1 MTHDN
6 IPTTRVL
13 LVEDDAGDRELT
25 RLALE
30 KNASQQY
37 DIMVAANLQAAA
49 DQLRDATFDVLVL
62 DLGLPESSGLET
74 LDRVRKLDDQVP
86 IVVLTDFC
94 DEQAALTSLGRGAQ
108 DYLPKSNLAVD
119 SLSRSIR
126 YAIHRHQ
133 LRKELAHTNDLLKQ
147 KNDHLARLCDTA
159 QQFVDNVSH
168 EFRTPLTVIK
178 EYVSLLRDGIVGT
191 APLDDEQLRFLDV
204 VADRAADLN
213 TMVDDML
220 DISKLEAG
228 LLGAWRRNT
237 TVAEIVNRVRPT
249 LEPKAAVKGVE
260 LQLSLPDDLPEV
272 YCDPEKAGRVIINLV
287 VNAIKFCG
295 RPGKV
300 ELWARTDTAAEQLV
314 IGVTDNGPGIE
325 QDKLAEIF
333 ERFRQLDRAS
343 HDSCKGFGLGLSI
356 ASELVHL
363 NLGELSVSSEPGV
376 GSTFSFTLPYA
387 NPLAVVQRYVS
398 RLAVT
403 MGDHAAVSVI
413 ECCVPEEPLTTS
425 DDVNSF
431 LNYVLIGN
439 NLLFR
444 TSPTRWLLVLPA
456 ADAELRERLDE
467 IEEAVHEANRNRPCE
482 PLPAITAESLGTWN
496 VTDTELLVATL
507 TRVLDSAE
515 ACHA

>member
-1 MTHDN
+1 MT
-6 IPTTRVL
+6 IPLTRVL
-13 LVEDDAGDRELT
+13 LIEDDAGDRELT

-30 KNASQQY
+30 KVGDEQY
-37 DIMVAANLQAAA
+37 DITVAANLQAAA
-49 DQLRDATFDVLVL
+49 EHLHDGTFDILVL

-74 LDRVRKLDDQVP
+74 LDRVRQIDDDIP

-94 DEQAALTSLGRGAQ
+94 DEEAALASLDRGAQ

-119 SLSRSIR
+119 NLSRSIR

-133 LRKELAHTNDLLKQ
+133 LLKELGHANELLNQ

-178 EYVSLLRDGIVGT
+178 EYVSLLRDGTVGT
-191 APLDDEQLRFLDV
+191 GPLDDEQLHFLDV

-237 TVAEIVNRVRPT
+237 TIAEILSRVRPT

-260 LQLSLPDDLPEV
+260 LQLSLAKDLPEV

-300 ELWARTDTAAEQLV
+300 ELWVQPDPAAEQIV

-325 QDKLAEIF
+325 PDKLGEIF
-333 ERFRQLDRAS
+333 ERFQQLDREVHS
-343 HDSCKGFGLGLSI
+343 SCKGFGLGLSI
-356 ASELVHL
+356 ASELVQL
-363 NLGELSVSSEPGV
+363 NLGELSVESKANL

-387 NPLAVVQRYVS
+387 NPLAVIRRFVA
-398 RLAVT
+398 RLADT
-403 MGDHAAVSVI
+403 AEDHAAVSVI
-413 ECCVPEEPLTTS
+413 ECTVPGEALS
-425 DDVNSF
+425 VADDVNSF
-431 LNYVLIGN
+431 LNYALVGN

-444 TSPTRWLLVLPA
+444 TSPARWLLVLTA
-456 ADAELRERLDE
+456 TKSEVHERLEEIDE
-467 IEEAVHEANRNRPCE
+467 ARHEANRNRPGE
-482 PLPAITAESLGTWN
+482 PLPAISTKSLGTWN
-496 VTDTELLVATL
+496 VTDTERLVEKLKRAL
-507 TRVLDSAE
+507 HSAE
-515 ACHA
+515 LCHA